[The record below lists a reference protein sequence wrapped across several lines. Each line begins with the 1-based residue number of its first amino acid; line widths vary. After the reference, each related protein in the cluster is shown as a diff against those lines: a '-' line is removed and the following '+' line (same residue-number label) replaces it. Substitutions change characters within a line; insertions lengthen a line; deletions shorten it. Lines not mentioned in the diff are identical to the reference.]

1 MAPLQVLQAATARWE
16 SLRTQLMTHM
26 AGIPPETRPRLLEEV
41 NHLTACLEELNKM
54 ATPPEPPVEPQ
65 PTSAPPALVPV
76 DPPAPPMVEPGG

>member
-26 AGIPPETRPRLLEEV
+26 AGIPPETRPRLMEEV

-54 ATPPEPPVEPQ
+54 TTTESQTQPQVEPPVESQ
-65 PTSAPPALVPV
+65 P
-76 DPPAPPMVEPGG
+76 DQPPAPPVVEPGG